1 LQTIVRIFVLAAIA
15 ALPDRASSQ
24 EVTATLL
31 DGSSIAGQLRE
42 WSGEEIVIV
51 RSNEDAEVRLQ
62 SDKLVSL
69 RWSSPTPSAASNEMY
84 GGLVELMDGTTL
96 PIKEFEA
103 DGTTAIV
110 EIDVPPPANKKTMT
124 LPLRQIVAV
133 RLERFEPA
141 IDEQWEEIR
150 SQNVTSDVLVTMKR
164 ASKSLDYY
172 EGVLG
177 DITPKKVGFKY
188 DGETMRADRANVA
201 GWIYFR
207 KQAASAREPR
217 CILHGHTGLRAAA
230 RDVRLSDQSL
240 EIETAAGVK
249 LTWPLADVYFA
260 DFSAGKIVYLSDLK
274 PALERWTPLV
284 GLTVA
289 AESAAK
295 YGQVRLDQSAFGG
308 PLALRLDGS
317 GASGSDI
324 KTFSKGLAIRSRT
337 ELVYRLPPGFKQFVA
352 IAGIEP
358 VTSATGDLQLLIH
371 GDDRSLLTADVA
383 GSLAPREIKLDIA
396 GVKRLKIVVDF
407 GQNLDTGDWLN
418 LCEARLIK

>member
-1 LQTIVRIFVLAAIA
+1 LQTIVRILVVAAAA
-15 ALPDRASSQ
+15 ALPNLARTQ

-42 WSGEEIVIV
+42 WSGEDVVIV
-51 RSNEDAEVRLQ
+51 RSDEDKEVRLQ
-62 SDKLVSL
+62 TEKLVSL
-69 RWSSPTPSAASNEMY
+69 RWSSPTPSAASDETY
-84 GGLVELMDGTTL
+84 GGLVELTDGTTL

-103 DGTTAIV
+103 DETNAIV
-110 EIDVPPPANKKTMT
+110 EIDAASPANKQTMT
-124 LPLRQIVAV
+124 LQLRAVVAV

-141 IDEQWEEIR
+141 IEEQWEEIR
-150 SQNVTSDVLVTMKR
+150 SQDFASDVLVAIKR
-164 ASKSLDYY
+164 KSKSLDYH

-177 DITPKKVGFKY
+177 DITPKKIGFEF
-188 DGETMRADRANVA
+188 DGETIRADRANVA
-201 GWIYFR
+201 GWVYFR
-207 KQAASAREPR
+207 KQPTSEREPR

-230 RDVRLSDQSL
+230 ADVRLSDQSL
-240 EIETAAGVK
+240 EIKTAAGVK
-249 LTWPLADVYFA
+249 FTWPLADVYFA

-308 PLALRLDGS
+308 SLALHLNGS
-317 GASGSDI
+317 SASGRDI
-324 KTFSKGLAIRSRT
+324 KSFSKGLAIRSRT
-337 ELVYRLPPGFKQFVA
+337 ELVYRLPPDFKQFVA
-352 IAGIEP
+352 TAGIEP
-358 VTSATGDLQLLIH
+358 VTSATGDVQLLIH
-371 GDDRSLLTADVA
+371 GDDRSLLTADVD
-383 GSLAPREIKLDIA
+383 GGQAPREIKLDIA